1 LLRDLSDLKIFYL
14 WVSRSELVE
23 RKIGEDEDFFEEHM
37 KINI

>member
-1 LLRDLSDLKIFYL
+1 V
-14 WVSRSELVE
+14 WVSKSELVE